1 MRSINSIKNA
11 IAAMVMS
18 IATILVGFISQRVFV
33 QTLGTEYLGINGL
46 FTNILSMLSVVEL
59 GLGSAI
65 IYHLYKP
72 IAENDIEK
80 IKSLMLFYK
89 IAYRVIAILIAIM
102 SICTIP
108 FLKLIVGEVSIKES
122 IIYIFILTSLDII
135 ASYLLTYKRS
145 ILYAN
150 QKNYIVNIVHIVYL
164 VVMNATQILFLIL
177 THDYILYL
185 WIKIIC
191 RVLENIV
198 LTHIANI
205 IYPFIK
211 DKKVNPIDK
220 KMKKSIFTK
229 VKGLIYHK
237 IGTVLVTGTDNVI
250 ISSFLGV
257 TTVGLYSNYYLVIN
271 AILNLFHQAF
281 GSLLASVGNL
291 LVEGNY
297 EKSYKI
303 YKNMLFM
310 NSWIFAFAS
319 AGVCCIMEPF
329 VKVWLG
335 NEYILPFSV
344 LAVLVANLY
353 IQGVR
358 KTNTNFQE
366 AAGIYYEDRY
376 IPIISAIV
384 NIVASIILVKI
395 IGLPGVF
402 LGTILSTL
410 VLFLYSY
417 PVYVYMPLFKKKYR
431 QYIKDYVPYVSVAI
445 ISIITTYM
453 VTSNINVNN
462 NILQIIINLII
473 VCIIPNIIHL
483 LIFFKSEELK
493 YYVMI
498 VKGVINKRKQQNE
511 P

>member
-1 MRSINSIKNA
+1 MRSTNSIKNA
-11 IAAMVMS
+11 IVAMIMS
-18 IATILVGFISQRVFV
+18 ITTIVIGFVSQRIFIK
-33 QTLGTEYLGINGL
+33 TLGTEYLGINGL

-59 GLGSAI
+59 GLGAAI

-72 IAENDIEK
+72 IVENDVEK

-89 IAYRVIAILIAIM
+89 IAYRVIAILITIM

-108 FLKLIVGEVSIKES
+108 FLKLIVGEVNISES
-122 IIYIFILTSLDII
+122 ITYIFILTAFDII

-150 QKNYIVNIVHIVYL
+150 QKNYIVNLVHIGYL
-164 VVMNATQILFLIL
+164 IIMNVTQIIFLL
-177 THDYILYL
+177 TTHNYILYL

-191 RVLENIV
+191 RILENII
-198 LTHIANI
+198 LTYISNI
-205 IYPFIK
+205 LYPFIK
-211 DKKVNPIDK
+211 DKDAKPIDK
-220 KMKKSIFTK
+220 ETQKSIFTK

-237 IGTVLVTGTDNVI
+237 IGTVIVTGTDNII

-257 TTVGLYSNYYLVIN
+257 TTVGLYSNYNLVIN
-271 AILNLFHQAF
+271 AVLNLFYQAF

-291 LVEGNY
+291 LVENNHQ
-297 EKSYKI
+297 KSYKI

-319 AGVCCIMEPF
+319 AGVCCIIEPF
-329 VKVWLG
+329 IKVWLG
-335 NEYILPFSV
+335 NEYILPFGV
-344 LAVLVANLY
+344 LVVLVANLY

-376 IPIISAIV
+376 VPIISAIV
-384 NIVASIILVKI
+384 NIVTSIILVKI
-395 IGLPGVF
+395 IGLAGVF

-417 PVYVYMPLFKKKYR
+417 PMYVYMPLFKRKYS
-431 QYIKDYVPYVSVAI
+431 QYIKDYIPYVLTAIFSTIITYII
-445 ISIITTYM
+445 IST
-453 VTSNINVNN
+453 INLNN
-462 NILQIIINLII
+462 NILQILVNLLIVCVIPNLI
-473 VCIIPNIIHL
+473 HF
-483 LIFFKSEELK
+483 LIFFKSDEFK
-493 YYVMI
+493 YYLELI
-498 VKGVINKRKQQNE
+498 KGIKNKRKKQNKI
-511 P
+511 